1 MEGTPRSKG
10 SQSRKTAERKG
21 GTCEFVLFPS
31 LGSVA
36 TGWIQVPSI
45 SGLVELVGREHLQA
59 RPITPLLLAWRGM
72 DFLACVG
79 M

>member
-1 MEGTPRSKG
+1 MSLYFSLPL
-10 SQSRKTAERKG
+10 
-21 GTCEFVLFPS
+21 VLWPLAGFRF
-31 LGSVA
+31 L
-36 TGWIQVPSI
+36 SI
-45 SGLVELVGREHLQA
+45 SGRVELVGRGHLQA